1 MFKTFFSLVVIIF
14 LFYPQFLQD
23 SAADFSLPKISIP
36 IVEKEVLVPVVP
48 EIKVIPATSTPST
61 STPLISD
68 ESVFLLVPFSSQAPL
83 GEWSDDRQQDGC
95 EEAGAMMAIAWA
107 QGDIDLSPAA
117 ATKEIIALS
126 DWQEEKYGEY
136 RDVRIEDVASR
147 IFQAYYDYDKVE
159 VVTLETTQDLV
170 KALQAGKIILAPT
183 NGQALKNPHFT
194 APGPERHLLVITG
207 YDADTDEFI
216 TNDPGTRYGY
226 NFRYPASRLFAAIRV
241 YESGYH
247 LPITET
253 DKIVLFIEK

>member
-1 MFKTFFSLVVIIF
+1 MFKALVSLVIIIF

-23 SAADFSLPKISIP
+23 SAADFSLPEVPALVI
-36 IVEKEVLVPVVP
+36 EKEVLAPVVP
-48 EIKVIPATSTPST
+48 EINVIPATSTVPIVS
-61 STPLISD
+61 PLVAD
-68 ESVFLLVPFSSQAPL
+68 ESIFLSVPFSSQAPL

-95 EEAGAMMAIAWA
+95 EEAGVMMAMAWA
-107 QGDIDLSPAA
+107 QGKLDLSPAA

-126 DWQEEKYGEY
+126 DWQQEVYGEY

-147 IFQAYYDYDKVE
+147 IFKAYYDYDKVE
-159 VVTLETTQDLV
+159 VVTLDNVQDLI
-170 KALQAGKIILAPT
+170 KALRAGKIILAPT
-183 NGQALKNPHFT
+183 DGQALKNPHFT

-207 YDADTDEFI
+207 YDAVTDEFI

-226 NFRYPASRLFAAIRV
+226 NFRYPSARLFAAIRV

-253 DKIVLFIEK
+253 DKIVLFVEK